1 MKYFR
6 KVVLI
11 IFLFAVIPAQ
21 AGTVSVTGD
30 VNIVRIQLRE
40 AETACIQIE
49 GNWFKLDVSTSNGR
63 SAYSLALA
71 AYSSKTKVKAVW
83 LDTSSLEGGCDT
95 GTSMYPLYY
104 LQSAG

>member
-1 MKYFR
+1 MEYFN
-6 KVVLI
+6 KIVLVTLLFV
-11 IFLFAVIPAQ
+11 IFPAQ
-21 AGTVSVTGD
+21 AGTSSVTGD
-30 VNIVRIQLRE
+30 VNIVRVQLRE

-49 GNWFKLDVSTSNGR
+49 GNWFKLDVSTSNGK
-63 SAYSLALA
+63 SAHSLALA
-71 AYSSKTKVKAVW
+71 AYASKTKVEAVW